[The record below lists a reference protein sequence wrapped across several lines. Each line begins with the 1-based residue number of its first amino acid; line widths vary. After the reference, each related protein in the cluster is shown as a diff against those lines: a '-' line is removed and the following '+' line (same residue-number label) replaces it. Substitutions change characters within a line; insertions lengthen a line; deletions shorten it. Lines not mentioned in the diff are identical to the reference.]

1 LIKFRFIIQGS
12 GVYLT
17 SLFFITAIMG
27 LLILILFIVIIT
39 IAAMI
44 GFLNP
49 KFDKIVIKNTKKT
62 ILWYNGYTDGIAQRK
77 YIILW

>member
-1 LIKFRFIIQGS
+1 
-12 GVYLT
+12 
-17 SLFFITAIMG
+17 MG
-27 LLILILFIVIIT
+27 LLILILFIVIIM

-44 GFLNP
+44 GFFNP

-62 ILWYNGYTDGIAQRK
+62 ILWYNGYTDGVAQRK